1 VSRSGRYLA
10 IVVAAVMLWIL
21 PALLPSDYFVTFG
34 ARLLALAVLAGSFNL
49 LMSYLALSSFGHS
62 ALFGVGGYAVG
73 MLFKMTGNVD
83 AALAVLSGFAGGA
96 LVAGI
101 LGPIVLRAT
110 GVYFILLSLAVGQVL
125 WGVADSWRSVTGGSD
140 GLILYA
146 TPQLGSW
153 SLAEP
158 VATFRVTALVALAAV
173 LMLHVVVRSAFGIA
187 LTGVRDSE
195 IRMLALGYNIF
206 RLRYLAFVLAGAF
219 AGLSGALVA
228 MVNRFVSPDAMSVRM
243 AVELVLIV
251 ILGGRGRFWGPLGA
265 AVLLFAAEEAI
276 SIYTS
281 LWPLVLGMIFI
292 VAVYV
297 LRFGLLRIPSRPGQP
312 RGTPAAAERAAVG
325 GDGR

>member
-1 VSRSGRYLA
+1 MSRSARAVVIVLA
-10 IVVAAVMLWIL
+10 GVVLWFL
-21 PALLPSDYFVTFG
+21 PLVLPSDYFVTLG
-34 ARLLALAVLAGSFNL
+34 SRLLALAVLAGSFNL

-73 MLFKMTGNVD
+73 ILFKMTGNVD
-83 AALAVLSGFAGGA
+83 AALAVLAGFGGGA

-101 LGPIVLRAT
+101 LGPIVLRAS

-146 TPQLGSW
+146 APELGSW

-158 VATFRVTALVALAAV
+158 VATFRLTALVTLVAV
-173 LMLHVVVRSAFGIA
+173 LALHVIVRSAFGIA
-187 LTGVRDSE
+187 LTGVRESE
-195 IRMLALGYNIF
+195 VRMLALGYNVF
-206 RLRYLAFVLAGAF
+206 ALRYVAFVLAGAF
-219 AGLSGALVA
+219 AGLAGALVA

-251 ILGGRGRFWGPLGA
+251 ILGGRGRFWGPLLA
-265 AVLLFAAEEAI
+265 AVVLFATEEAI
-276 SIYTS
+276 STYTA
-281 LWPLVLGMIFI
+281 LWPLVLGLIFI

-297 LRFGLLRIPSRPGQP
+297 LRFDLLRIPSMPG
-312 RGTPAAAERAAVG
+312 RARTTTVAARQEALG
-325 GDGR
+325 SDGR